1 MHDDLAIRV
10 SLEVSGV
17 LKRLAKSAV
26 VVNLSVDGED
36 EALVIVGH
44 GLSSRVCSRTSEPS

>member
-17 LKRLAKSAV
+17 LERLAKSAV

-36 EALVIVGH
+36 ETFVIVGH
-44 GLSSRVCSRTSEPS
+44 GLSSGVCMRVE